1 MFRPQ
6 IDNSCMCNM
15 YIFILNLDL
24 WVKQAILLFFFFSVL
39 SYLTNF
45 VLLEL
50 SFEKDNLQ

>member
-24 WVKQAILLFFFFSVL
+24 WVKQAILLFFFSVL

-50 SFEKDNLQ
+50 SFEKDNL

>member
-24 WVKQAILLFFFFSVL
+24 WVKQAILFFFFSVL

-50 SFEKDNLQ
+50 SFEKDNL